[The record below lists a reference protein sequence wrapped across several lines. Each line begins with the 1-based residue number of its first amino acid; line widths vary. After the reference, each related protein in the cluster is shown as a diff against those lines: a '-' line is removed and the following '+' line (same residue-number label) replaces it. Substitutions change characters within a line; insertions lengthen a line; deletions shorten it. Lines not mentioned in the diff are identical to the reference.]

1 MKILITGASGFVG
14 KHLLRNLLLDQH
26 EVVTLT
32 RDSQKIKDLGF
43 PVEVYEWDPK
53 KNDFPNESLKGI
65 DAVINLMGENLSQK
79 RWSESQKKKLQESRI
94 LSTKK
99 LVRALD
105 ENLSQ
110 PLKAFISVSAV
121 GIYPVN
127 SQTPI
132 DESYKDFPENFLSN
146 LCQEWEKEALKL
158 KKTERLIIPRLGVV
172 LGPGEGMLARLNPI
186 FRMGLGGT
194 IGLGKQ
200 WMSWIHVDDLV
211 QIITSALTDKRIN
224 GVINATSPN
233 PVTNAHFTKAFS
245 KALKL
250 PALFPVPPI
259 MVKIAFGEMST
270 IILDG
275 QKIIPQKL
283 SELKFTFKFPTI
295 EKALNDICL
304 NYAYEGKSFYRDE
317 FVKFQ
322 YVKVPVEKL
331 FPFFATPENLEK
343 LTPDFLNFKILSS
356 TDKNIKKG
364 TEINYQLSLRGIPMK
379 WKTLITD
386 WQDNQN
392 FSDLQVKGPYRFWHH
407 THLFHPYKG
416 GTLIEDRVVYRVPFG
431 PLGEIVR
438 PFIIKDIG
446 KIFSFRKKTLDE
458 MISKK
463 AL

>member
-14 KHLLRNLLLDQH
+14 KHLLRNLLLDKH
-26 EVVTLT
+26 EIVALT
-32 RDSQKIKDLGF
+32 RDSKKIKDLGL

-53 KNDFPNESLKGI
+53 KNDFPQQSLQGI

-79 RWSESQKKKLQESRI
+79 RWSESQKKKLYDSRI
-94 LSTKK
+94 FSTKK
-99 LVRALD
+99 LVDAL
-105 ENLSQ
+105 EKNLSQ

-127 SQTPI
+127 SQTSI
-132 DESYKDFPENFLSN
+132 DESFKDFPENFLSN

-158 KKTERLIIPRLGVV
+158 RKAERIVIPRLGVV
-172 LGPGEGMLARLNPI
+172 LGSGEGMLARLTPI

-194 IGLGKQ
+194 IGMGKQ
-200 WMSWIHVDDLV
+200 WMSWIHVEDLV
-211 QIITSALTDKRIN
+211 QIITLALTDKKIN
-224 GVINATSPN
+224 GVINASSPH

-250 PALFPVPPI
+250 PALFPVPPFI
-259 MVKIAFGEMST
+259 LKIAFGEMST
-270 IILDG
+270 IILSS
-275 QKIIPQKL
+275 QKIIPKKL
-283 SELKFTFKFPTI
+283 SEHNFTFKYPTI

-304 NYAYEGKSFYRDE
+304 NYSFEGKSFYRDE

-322 YVKVPVEKL
+322 YVEVPVEKL
-331 FPFFATPENLEK
+331 FPFFATPENLQK
-343 LTPDFLNFKILSS
+343 ITPDFLNFKILSS
-356 TDKNIKKG
+356 SDKKIKKG
-364 TEINYQLSLRGIPMK
+364 TEINYQLSLRGFPMK

-386 WQDNQN
+386 WHENKK
-392 FSDLQVKGPYRFWHH
+392 FADLQVKGPYRFWHH

-438 PFIIKDIG
+438 PFILKDIE
-446 KIFSFRKKTLDE
+446 KIFSFRKEILNK
-458 MISKK
+458 MIREKII
-463 AL
+463 